1 MVIPRF
7 ISAALA
13 GRTIEIHGDGSQT
26 RCFCHVQDTIRA
38 LAALMDDRSTSG
50 EIYNV
55 GSTESVTISEL
66 AARVLELTGGRS
78 HVVYIPYEQVYGQGI
93 EDMLHRR
100 PSIEKIRSAVGW
112 EPTRTLDEILRDVV
126 STARSA
132 PVLPEPE
139 TV

>member
-1 MVIPRF
+1 
-7 ISAALA
+7 
-13 GRTIEIHGDGSQT
+13 
-26 RCFCHVQDTIRA
+26 
-38 LAALMDDRSTSG
+38 
-50 EIYNV
+50 
-55 GSTESVTISEL
+55 
-66 AARVLELTGGRS
+66 
-78 HVVYIPYEQVYGQGI
+78 
-93 EDMLHRR
+93 MLHRR